1 MRGRLFILLLSCML
15 SAFTV
20 AAQEELPEEMVNA
33 FKKGEAEQLKPYLCD
48 KVQFIVE
55 GDMREPLAQKEAI
68 DFLKNFFAQN
78 RPTGFSVLHKSFRDD
93 TGFFIAKLTTS
104 SQKYRMHCLFNL
116 TSGTLRISQIRIDKF
131 IE

>member
-1 MRGRLFILLLSCML
+1 MKGRLFFLLLSFML

-20 AAQEELPEEMVNA
+20 IAQEELPEEMLSA

-55 GDMREPLAQKEAI
+55 GNTSEPLMRKDAV
-68 DFLKNFFAQN
+68 DYLKKFFGQN
-78 RPTGFSVLHKSFRDD
+78 KPSDFSVLHKSFRED
-93 TGFFIAKLTTS
+93 TGFFVAKLTTL
-104 SQKYRMHCLFNL
+104 SQKYRMHCLW
-116 TSGTLRISQIRIDKF
+116 SIMDETLHISRIRIDKF

>member
-1 MRGRLFILLLSCML
+1 MKGRLFVLLLSCML

-33 FKKGEAEQLKPYLCD
+33 FKKGEAEQFKPYLCD

-55 GDMREPLAQKEAI
+55 GNMREPLMQKEAV
-68 DFLKNFFAQN
+68 DYLKTFFAQN
-78 RPTGFSVLHKSFRDD
+78 KPSGFSVLHKSFRDD

-104 SQKYRMHCLFNL
+104 SQKYRVHCLF
-116 TSGTLRISQIRIDKF
+116 TVASGTLRISQIRIDKF